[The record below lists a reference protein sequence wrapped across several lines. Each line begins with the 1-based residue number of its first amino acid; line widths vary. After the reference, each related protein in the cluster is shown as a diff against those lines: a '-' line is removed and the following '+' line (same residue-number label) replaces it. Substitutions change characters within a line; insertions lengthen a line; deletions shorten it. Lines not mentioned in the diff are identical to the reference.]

1 MSEEDTFSWMVRYRS
16 TVIEEPTPALDEVIL
31 RAAGRRATRVR
42 TLRRSIVVLGLVAVV
57 ILPFWRAHVSRAPQA
72 RAASDYGRQE
82 GATRSYL
89 LNVASYTGPGSMERT
104 Q

>member
-1 MSEEDTFSWMVRYRS
+1 MSEEDTSSWMERYRS
-16 TVIEEPTPALDEVIL
+16 TVMDEQTPALDEVIL
-31 RAAGRRATRVR
+31 AAARRRAVRVR
-42 TLRRSIVVLGLVAVV
+42 TIRRSVVVLGLAAVV

-82 GATRSYL
+82 GATRYYL
-89 LNVASYTGPGSMERT
+89 MNVTSYTGPGSMERT